1 MIPTENIIPKT
12 EKIKQLLFGEKFD
25 KYFEKEFNPDK
36 DAFLINEVINQKDE
50 PLIIVRLLNFRNES
64 QRKNINEEYKKLGLS
79 NEKNLLACIIDF
91 MPQHIEIDYIHCL
104 LDNIV

>member
-1 MIPTENIIPKT
+1 MISSNYIPINMKQHFKNLMIPTENIIPKT

-64 QRKNINEEYKKLGLS
+64 QRKNIK
-79 NEKNLLACIIDF
+79 
-91 MPQHIEIDYIHCL
+91 
-104 LDNIV
+104 IVK